1 MKVASGAQMR
11 EMDRLTIEETG
22 IAGIVLMENASQAVA
37 KGCLKYVDQFKN
49 PKVAVVCGG
58 GNNGGDGFAVARI
71 LKCNGIESKIIF
83 IGNENKLTGDALVN
97 YNVAKKFD
105 IEVITDLSDLE
116 SVFEKQHVII
126 DGIFGTGFT
135 GEPRNPAAEV
145 IEKIN
150 QSGKYII
157 SIDIPSGVNADTGT
171 VAEVCIK
178 ADETV
183 TFALPKIGT
192 ILYPGADYCGKLT
205 VADICIPH
213 KNAEKAGVKFN
224 LLTKNEAC
232 QWLPVRNAQSNKGT
246 FGKLYVIA
254 ASEEMTGAGVL
265 CCKAGYKSGCGLV
278 YACMPKKCCD
288 IMHVLVPE
296 AVAKPIKDIEGKAY
310 EDSMDGIQE
319 GLENAKAIVIGPG
332 MGQSKGISAF
342 VEKVLLT
349 ANGNVLIDADG
360 LNAIA
365 KNKDVLRQMKRTPI
379 ITPHPGEMSRLTG
392 IKVKDILSDTIGTA
406 LRFAVKYN
414 TIVVLKEARTVI
426 ASPEGEVYINTSGN
440 CSMAKGGSGDVLSGI
455 IGGLMA
461 QGMDSFRAAAL
472 GVYVHGFCGDLASER
487 IGHYGVLAGEL
498 AEYVAFSMKELEQLR
513 NK

>member
-37 KGCLKYVDQFKN
+37 KACLRYVNQFKN

-71 LKCNGIESKIIF
+71 LKCSGIDSKIIF
-83 IGNENKLTGDALVN
+83 IGNEEKLSQDAFDN
-97 YNVAKKFD
+97 FKVAKKFD
-105 IEVITDLSDLE
+105 IEVITDISDLE
-116 SVFEKQHVII
+116 TVFEKQHVII

-135 GEPRNPAAEV
+135 GEPRNTAAEV
-145 IEKIN
+145 ILKIN
-150 QSGKYII
+150 QSGKYVI
-157 SIDIPSGVNADTGT
+157 SIDIPSGVNADTGA

-192 ILYPGADYCGKLT
+192 ILYPGAHYCGKLT
-205 VADICIPH
+205 VADICIPQ

-232 QWLPVRNAQSNKGT
+232 QLLPVRNEQSNKGT

-288 IMHVLVPE
+288 VMHVLVPE
-296 AVAKPIKDIEGKAY
+296 AVAKPLKDFDGKAF
-310 EDSMDGIQE
+310 EGSMEGMQE
-319 GLENAKAIVIGPG
+319 ELENAKAIVIGPG
-332 MGQSKGISAF
+332 MGQSQGVSAF

-349 ANGNVLIDADG
+349 TNGYVLIDADG

-365 KNKDVLRQMKRTPI
+365 KSRDVLKQMKHMPI

-392 IKVKDILSDTIGTA
+392 IQIKDILNDTIGTA
-406 LRFAVKYN
+406 LNFAIKYN

-426 ASPEGEVYINTSGN
+426 ASPTGEVYINTTGN

-455 IGGLMA
+455 IGGLLA
-461 QGMDSFRAAAL
+461 QGMDSFKAAVL
-472 GVYVHGFCGDLASER
+472 GVYIHGYCGDLAADR
-487 IGHYGVLAGEL
+487 MGHYGVLAGEL
-498 AEYVAFSMKELEQLR
+498 AEYVAFSMKELEQIR